1 MPAFPKNPVI
11 YEINTFVWLQQL
23 SGKYGRRIDL
33 TNVPSVEWDA
43 IGKLECDAVW
53 LMGVWQRSP
62 AGRKVALG
70 LPDLISEFGRILPGF
85 TADDIPGSA
94 YSIKAYEV
102 DERLGSVGEAR
113 EQLRQRGLKLILDF
127 VPNHVATDHAWV
139 TEHPEYFVQA
149 SERELAAAPENYF
162 SAAGNVLAYGRDPYF
177 PPWTD
182 TAQVNVFAPGYR
194 KAALDTLREIST
206 QCDGVRC
213 DMAMLLLTDIF
224 KKTWGDAAGAMP
236 KSEYWTELIQGVRR
250 SRPDFL
256 FIAEAYWDLEWNLQQ
271 LGFDYCYDKRLYDRL
286 IHDDAAAI
294 RAHLGADLQYQNKLI
309 RFLENHDE
317 KRAAAALAPA
327 RHRAAAVSIA
337 TLAGAILYYDGQFC
351 GSKLKI
357 PVQLGRAPVE
367 RCDESFS
374 EFYSQIRHI
383 TKTVKSGD
391 ATWKL
396 CTAEGWSDNE
406 TARNLLSWCWE
417 GPGGRF
423 LVVINFAGASSQGRV
438 RLPWANLAGK
448 QWRVSSLVG
457 SDVFER
463 DGTELRSDG
472 FYVGLEPWQY
482 YVLRFEERVS

>member
-85 TADDIPGSA
+85 TADDIPGSG

-182 TAQVNVFAPGYR
+182 TAQVNAFAPGYR
-194 KAALDTLREIST
+194 RAALDTLREIST

-236 KSEYWTELIQGVRR
+236 KSEYWTEMIQGVRR

-327 RHRAAAVSIA
+327 RHRAAAVAIA

-357 PVQLGRAPVE
+357 PVQLGRAPAE

-374 EFYSQIRHI
+374 EFYSQIRRV

-396 CTAEGWSDNE
+396 CPAEGWSDNE
-406 TARNLLSWCWE
+406 TAKNLLSWCWE

-482 YVLRFEERVS
+482 YVLQFEERVS